1 MIKQKIAI
9 IGGIF
14 SLMFFQTNAYADW
27 DLDKVDL
34 KVLDVNIISAN
45 GSDILQIEF
54 SLTNSGDMPVFL
66 RAKDVLDLRTFDR
79 IAHENQARRQA
90 ANFDFSY
97 AYSLPNTECK
107 KLDFT
112 VNRGESIRSTICFEI
127 SEPHYRPLK
136 LDDSVEYYLVLSDRD
151 ANSCPAC
158 KKMRIL
164 ETINA
169 QILPSWIKNNARWW
183 SEGTI
188 DDYTYA
194 KGLEFLIKERIIKIP
209 PNTYGLEKTT
219 QIPNWIK
226 DIARWWSE
234 GQVSDNDY
242 LNAIQYMIER
252 GIISIRNSV

>member
-1 MIKQKIAI
+1 MIKKIAI
-9 IGGIF
+9 IGCIF
-14 SLMFFQTNAYADW
+14 SIMFFPTNVFAEW
-27 DLDKVDL
+27 DLDKIDL
-34 KVLDVNIISAN
+34 KVSDVNIISGN
-45 GSDILQIEF
+45 GPDILQIEF
-54 SLTNSGDMPVFL
+54 SLTNSGDMPVVL
-66 RAKDVLDLRTFDR
+66 RGKHVLDLRTFDR
-79 IAHENQARRQA
+79 IAHENQAKRQA

-97 AYSLPNTECK
+97 SYSLPNTECK

-127 SEPHYRPLK
+127 TEPNHRPLK
-136 LDDSVEYYLVLSDRD
+136 LDDSVEYYLVLSDRYV
-151 ANSCPAC
+151 NSCPAC
-158 KKMRIL
+158 KKVRIL

-194 KGLEFLIKERIIKIP
+194 KGLEFLINEGIIKIP

-226 DIARWWSE
+226 DIASQWSE
-234 GQVSDNDY
+234 GQVTDNDY
-242 LNAIQYMIER
+242 LNAIQYMIEH
-252 GIISIRNSV
+252 GIISIRNLV